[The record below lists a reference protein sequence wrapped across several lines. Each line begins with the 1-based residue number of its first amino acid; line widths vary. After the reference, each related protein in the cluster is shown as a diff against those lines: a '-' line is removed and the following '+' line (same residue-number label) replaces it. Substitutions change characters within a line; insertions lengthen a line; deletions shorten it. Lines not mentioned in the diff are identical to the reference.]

1 MLFDNGSTLTF
12 KFNFY
17 KKIYLLKCCINSFV
31 KRFTLPILRPQLIQG
46 NPYLNKLESTLPE
59 NASTEVSFFMVY
71 GFHPPLPISMN
82 HDFNK
87 IEFSLRKYVSTQ
99 LPTYQTKLFL
109 KRKDL

>member
-1 MLFDNGSTLTF
+1 MLFDTGSTLTF
-12 KFNFY
+12 NFNIY
-17 KKIYLLKCCINSFV
+17 KKIYLLKCSINSFV
-31 KRFTLPILRPQLIQG
+31 KRFDSNLK
-46 NPYLNKLESTLPE
+46 KLESALPE

-87 IEFSLRKYVSTQ
+87 IEFSLPKYVSTQ